1 MALDT
6 DKYQVMNAISSL
18 GFKVFKNGSFHW
30 NSSNTPDMKIN
41 DDGSIHCW
49 TTSPFKKISK
59 TIIGEKVIKTES
71 YGNHGDLISFIQLI
85 NTNMNFPEAQEK
97 AYKLLNLE
105 LPSLD
110 TYEGHCS
117 NTIRKDGFISKEF
130 MKEFERQRV
139 ENFDRYKELLNE
151 TLPSLA
157 FEKQKEI
164 ALKYQIGYIKQSDR
178 LIMPILNDYGNILTF
193 WKYNKNPKSFINK
206 NGREIKPPKY
216 GFTGGRKRNTFNL
229 ADLKEYRKD
238 LSLEVYLCGGE
249 KDVLNM
255 VGNGYRAVTLGA
267 ENCDIPKEHLELF
280 KDLKIIVAY
289 DYDKAGVDG
298 TNKMLEQLKDVAQSV
313 KAWSWEDEAKKHKL
327 QLFKGFDMTDFLT
340 ATKSKKKAFRLK
352 DKTIKKENKDYGI
365 EI

>member
-30 NSSNTPDMKIN
+30 NSSDTPDMTIY

-49 TTSPFKKISK
+49 TTSPFKKITK
-59 TIIGEKVIKTES
+59 TTIGEKVIKTEN
-71 YGNHGDLISFIQLI
+71 YGNHGDLIAFIQLTD
-85 NTNMNFPEAQEK
+85 NNMNFPEAQEK

-117 NTIRKDGFISKEF
+117 NTIRKDGFISKKF

-151 TLPSLA
+151 ALPSLA
-157 FEKQKEI
+157 FDKQKEI

-178 LIMPILNDYGNILTF
+178 LCMPILDDYGNILTL
-193 WKYNKNPKSFINK
+193 WKYNKNPKPFFNADGK
-206 NGREIKPPKY
+206 EIKLSKVL
-216 GFTGGRKRNTFNL
+216 FSKGRSRTTFSL
-229 ADLKEYRKD
+229 ADLKEYGKD
-238 LSLEVYLCGGE
+238 KSIEVYLCGGE

-255 VGNGYRAVTLGA
+255 RGNGYRAVTLGA
-267 ENCDIPKEHLELF
+267 ENNDIPKEHLELF
-280 KDLKIIVAY
+280 RGLKIIVAY
-289 DYDKAGVDG
+289 DYDKAGKDG
-298 TNKMLEQLKDVAQSV
+298 TDKMLEQLKDVAQSV
-313 KAWSWEDEAKKHKL
+313 KPWNWEDEAKKHKL
-327 QLFKGFDMTDFLT
+327 QLFKGFDMTDFLSRT
-340 ATKSKKKAFRLK
+340 KTKKKTFRIKSKE
-352 DKTIKKENKDYGI
+352 IKQENEI
-365 EI
+365 ER